1 MNANAGAD
9 DADVEAASGGTNASP
24 PLPPVPQVGPHI
36 NEMYIALQYIG
47 FDTQAVRPQLRAEGL
62 THFVDLQSLKER
74 DIQDIAESFAKRTDN
89 DGRYLFG
96 IRRTRLLI
104 GLIHWVQ
111 DFARINKNP
120 IINQY
125 IGEAD
130 DFCTALHVASD
141 RADVRKLELD
151 QSDTVSKAADPG
163 KFKD

>member
-24 PLPPVPQVGPHI
+24 PLPPVP
-36 NEMYIALQYIG
+36 
-47 FDTQAVRPQLRAEGL
+47 
-62 THFVDLQSLKER
+62 HFVDLQSLKER